1 MARVRSRK
9 YSYFQIFSFSQLST
23 KPIGCKPMGFV
34 IYLTPKV
41 GNSSQT
47 TKHHSKNL
55 PATSQKEFTTKLSS
69 LSSMGTSPPFPQ
81 LRNPDTN
88 TQLNPHKQGHF
99 RKKTIF
105 AVHKDNPCRTIRES
119 CNNTTGV
126 NWRISDISSGIFLIP
141 LPSPKGGAHK
151 DKPCLHSMEC

>member
-1 MARVRSRK
+1 
-9 YSYFQIFSFSQLST
+9 
-23 KPIGCKPMGFV
+23 MGFV
-34 IYLTPKV
+34 FYLTPKV

-88 TQLNPHKQGHF
+88 TQLNPHKQGYF
-99 RKKTIF
+99 REKNYLCCTQ
-105 AVHKDNPCRTIRES
+105 RQ
-119 CNNTTGV
+119 
-126 NWRISDISSGIFLIP
+126 P
-141 LPSPKGGAHK
+141 LPNDTGE
-151 DKPCLHSMEC
+151 LQ